1 MRLTP
6 QWTRIPDVTAS
17 TEVTLHGKSLQRRIY
32 SLDVVGFGNIDG
44 DAEISLVLNGEPYKG
59 VKLHG
64 RVRFVLDGDWHS
76 PTAVVRYTAVS
87 VKGGSLILRYRFN
100 DL

>member
-6 QWTRIPDVTAS
+6 QWTRIPDVTTS
-17 TEVTLHGKSLQRRIY
+17 SEITLHGKSLQRRIY
-32 SLDVVGFGNIDG
+32 SLDVVGLGNIDG
-44 DAEISLVLNGEPYKG
+44 NAEISLVLNGEPYKS
-59 VKLHG
+59 VSLHG
-64 RVRFVLDGDWHS
+64 HVRFVLSTNWS
-76 PTAVVRYTAVS
+76 SATAVVRYSAVS